1 MRSVAFRGHTKTVP
15 CFMHMWVHSSGM
27 ASQTAF
33 FFIVFEAVFEAD
45 FYHLF
50 YMEAVFITFTDQNV
64 GSYRTGN
71 LQYTERRPYNKIITV
86 QYTQYCFNVHIRTV
100 QYP

>member
-1 MRSVAFRGHTKTVP
+1 
-15 CFMHMWVHSSGM
+15 M

-50 YMEAVFITFTDQNV
+50 YMEAVFITFTDQNNDP
-64 GSYRTGN
+64 YRTGN
-71 LQYTERRPYNKIITV
+71 DITELM
-86 QYTQYCFNVHIRTV
+86 
-100 QYP
+100 